1 MINISQTIINKL
13 SIKAKLLSIIG
24 IVSTLTMFLLF
35 STLIYTQRTFLRK
48 SLLKQVT
55 IIANDISGNLAAA
68 LIFDDRQA
76 ISEALDNFSKK
87 EQILLIQIK
96 AKTGETFTHYG
107 KADTPHMY
115 PVTPIRTLL
124 RQGHVFGETLEI
136 GIPLQHKN
144 QALGTLYIQ
153 ADLSD
158 ISQTLIRYA
167 TFGLLGLM
175 GSSML
180 GFLLAIKLQ
189 KIISKPVEQ
198 LATAMNSV
206 SQDKDYSRRI
216 ANNRIDEMGVLIENF
231 NNMLT
236 QIQHRDHELSD
247 QRKHL
252 DHLAHHDCL
261 TGLPNRLLFR
271 DRLSHALSR
280 GQRSGNKV
288 GLLFLDLD
296 RFKNINDTLGHD
308 IGDIVLQLVTR
319 RLKDQIRNEDTL
331 ARLGGDEFVLVAE
344 EIRDARSL
352 SLLADKILHAM
363 TEPFTINDQDL
374 FITTS
379 IGISVYP
386 EDGDT
391 VENLMKCADVAMY
404 RSKEIGRNT
413 YRFFT
418 NGMNEQVEETL
429 FLENS
434 MRKALQNGEFI
445 LYYQPQIDL
454 FSNTVHGMEALLRW
468 QHPTLGLIP
477 PGKFISVAEES
488 GLILP
493 IGRWVLSTACRQAK
507 EWQESGLPPCKV
519 AVNISP
525 KQFCQADLCEM
536 VSQALTEAELAP
548 ECLEIE
554 ITETAIMLDMAKA
567 IQTMKNLVALGISL
581 SIDDFG
587 TGYSSLSCLEN
598 FPINN
603 LKIDRS
609 FISKVNRSE
618 ENGALAEGIIALANT
633 LKLGVIAEGVETE
646 YQKIFLKKRGCQIG
660 QGYYLSYPI
669 PAEDCQEYLKDRNL
683 PAPIIKLKDRSEP
696 IA

>member
-1 MINISQTIINKL
+1 MTSLSQTIINKL
-13 SIKAKLLSIIG
+13 SIKAKLISIIG
-24 IVSTLTMFLLF
+24 IVSTLTMLLLF

-68 LIFDDRQA
+68 LIFDDRKA

-107 KADTPHMY
+107 QADNSHAY
-115 PVTPIRTLL
+115 PVTPTDILL
-124 RQGHVFGETLEI
+124 RQGHVFGQTLEI
-136 GIPLQHKN
+136 CIPLQHKSE
-144 QALGTLYIQ
+144 ALGTLYIQ

-158 ISQTLIRYA
+158 IGQTLMRYA
-167 TFGLLGLM
+167 TFGLLGLIV
-175 GSSML
+175 SSML
-180 GFLLAIKLQ
+180 GFMLAIKLQ

-198 LATAMNSV
+198 LATVMNSV

-216 ANNRIDEMGVLIENF
+216 VNNRIDEMGILIENF

-236 QIQHRDHELSD
+236 QIQHRDHELSN

-280 GQRSGNKV
+280 SQRSGNKV

-319 RLKDQIRNEDTL
+319 RLKDQVRDEDTL

-352 SLLADKILHAM
+352 SLVADKILHSMA
-363 TEPFTINDQDL
+363 EPFTINDQEL
-374 FITTS
+374 FISTS

-386 EDGDT
+386 EDGDS

-468 QHPTLGLIP
+468 QHPSLGLIP
-477 PGKFISVAEES
+477 PGKFIAVAEES
-488 GLILP
+488 GADPAYRPMGFKHRLQT
-493 IGRWVLSTACRQAK
+493 GQSMAG
-507 EWQESGLPPCKV
+507 SG
-519 AVNISP
+519 ASP
-525 KQFCQADLCEM
+525 M
-536 VSQALTEAELAP
+536 
-548 ECLEIE
+548 
-554 ITETAIMLDMAKA
+554 
-567 IQTMKNLVALGISL
+567 
-581 SIDDFG
+581 
-587 TGYSSLSCLEN
+587 
-598 FPINN
+598 
-603 LKIDRS
+603 
-609 FISKVNRSE
+609 
-618 ENGALAEGIIALANT
+618 
-633 LKLGVIAEGVETE
+633 
-646 YQKIFLKKRGCQIG
+646 
-660 QGYYLSYPI
+660 
-669 PAEDCQEYLKDRNL
+669 
-683 PAPIIKLKDRSEP
+683 
-696 IA
+696 